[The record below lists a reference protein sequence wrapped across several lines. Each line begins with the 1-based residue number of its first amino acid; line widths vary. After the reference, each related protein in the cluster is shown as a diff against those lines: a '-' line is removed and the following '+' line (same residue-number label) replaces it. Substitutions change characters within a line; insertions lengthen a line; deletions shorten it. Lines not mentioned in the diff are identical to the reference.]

1 MPFKLRLARNLRRW
15 HARIG
20 FAALL
25 FFLLMA
31 VTGVA
36 LNHGT
41 ALGLDSRYVHA
52 EWIARWYRVRQ
63 EQPQQ
68 AYRTARHL
76 LVAANGRWLLDGSP
90 TGEDMPQPLGLV
102 EIGDLLVVGGERSL
116 HVYRGDGALVDRLD
130 GYALPGVPLK
140 AIGAGDDE
148 LVVQTAAGPFSS
160 TDVLSWRPGEP
171 KVVAWSTPTPLA
183 ASDREAYAR
192 HLMPGVPVQRILL
205 DLHSGRFLGSFGPF
219 LFDVVAIVLTILAL
233 SGAWM
238 FLAPRLRR

>member
-1 MPFKLRLARNLRRW
+1 MPFKLRLARTLRRW

-20 FAALL
+20 FAALI
-25 FFLLMA
+25 FFVLMA

-52 EWIARWYRVRQ
+52 EWVARWYGIRQ

-68 AYRTARHL
+68 AYRTASHL

-90 TGEDMPQPLGLV
+90 TGEKMPPPLGLV
-102 EIGDLLVVGGERSL
+102 EVGDLIVVGDQSAL
-116 HVYRGDGALVDRLD
+116 HVYRGDGALVERLD
-130 GYALPGVPLK
+130 GYALPGALLK
-140 AIGAGDDE
+140 AIGAGEGE
-148 LVVQTAAGPFSS
+148 LVVLTPEGPYSS
-160 TDVLSWRPGEP
+160 ADVLNWRPGAP
-171 KVVAWSTPTPLA
+171 KVVAWSIPTPLA

-192 HLMPGVPVQRILL
+192 RLAPGIPLQRILL
-205 DLHSGRFLGSFGPF
+205 DLHSGRFLGTFGP
-219 LFDVVAIVLTILAL
+219 LFFDLVAICLAILAL

>member
-1 MPFKLRLARNLRRW
+1 MPLKLRLARTLRRW

-36 LNHGT
+36 LNHGA
-41 ALGLDSRYVHA
+41 ALGLDLRYVHA
-52 EWIARWYRVRQ
+52 EWIARWYGIRQ

-68 AYRTARHL
+68 AYRTASHL
-76 LVAANGRWLLDGSP
+76 LVAANGRWLLDGLP
-90 TGEDMPQPLGLV
+90 RGEKMPHPLGLV
-102 EIGDLLVVGGERSL
+102 EIGDLLVVGGESSL
-116 HVYRGDGALVDRLD
+116 HVYRADGALVDRLD

-140 AIGAGDDE
+140 AIGTGEGE
-148 LVVQTAAGPFSS
+148 LVVQTPDGPFSS
-160 TDVLSWRPGEP
+160 ADVLSWRPGEP

-183 ASDREAYAR
+183 TSDRDAYAQR
-192 HLMPGVPVQRILL
+192 LTPGIPLQQILL
-205 DLHSGRFLGSFGPF
+205 DLHSGRFFGRFGPL
-219 LFDVVAIVLTILAL
+219 LFDLVAIFLTVLAL
-233 SGAWM
+233 SGAWL

>member
-1 MPFKLRLARNLRRW
+1 MPFKLRLGRTLRRW

-31 VTGVA
+31 ATGVA
-36 LNHGT
+36 LNHGA

-52 EWIARWYRVRQ
+52 EWVARWYGIRQ

-68 AYRTARHL
+68 VYRTASHL

-90 TGEDMPQPLGLV
+90 TGEKMPQPLGLV

-116 HVYRGDGALVDRLD
+116 YVYRGDGALVDRLD
-130 GYALPGVPLK
+130 GFALPGVPLK
-140 AIGAGDDE
+140 AIGAGDGE
-148 LVVQTAAGPFSS
+148 LVVQTAAGRFSS

-192 HLMPGVPVQRILL
+192 DLMPGIPVLRILL
-205 DLHSGRFLGSFGPF
+205 DLHSGRFLGSFGPV
-219 LFDVVAIVLTILAL
+219 LFDVVAVVLTILAL